1 MSVLRKVLPDMK
13 MESDEQ
19 ISPEVLAKLIVKKDD
34 FMDALRVVRPSAMRE
49 VLVETPNV
57 DWDSVGGLDSVK
69 GELKEAVEWPM
80 KYPESFERMGI
91 RPSRGIFIVWTA
103 WNREDAFG

>member
-1 MSVLRKVLPDMK
+1 LPDMK

-57 DWDSVGGLDSVK
+57 GWENVGGLDKVK
-69 GELKEAVEWPM
+69 GELKEAVEWPL
-80 KYPESFERMGI
+80 KHPKSF
-91 RPSRGIFIVWTA
+91 
-103 WNREDAFG
+103 